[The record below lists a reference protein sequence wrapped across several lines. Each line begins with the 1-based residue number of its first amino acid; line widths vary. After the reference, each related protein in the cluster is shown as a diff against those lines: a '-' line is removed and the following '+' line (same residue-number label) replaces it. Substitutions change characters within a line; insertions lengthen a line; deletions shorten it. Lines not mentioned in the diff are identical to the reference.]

1 VEIRHIPWTDPQT
14 PGEPLL
20 RRHLEAEG
28 FEVTTWRDPADRHYD
43 AHSHC
48 DDECL
53 QVVRGRIVLNIG
65 GRDIPLGPGDCLEL
79 PRGTVHSAQAGPDGA
94 VYLIGRRRNDG

>member
-1 VEIRHIPWTDPQT
+1 MELRHIPWTEPMT

-28 FEVTTWRDPADRHYD
+28 YEVTVWRDPADRAYAPHC
-43 AHSHC
+43 HC

-53 QVVRGRIVLNIG
+53 QVLRGGIVLRVD
-65 GRDIPLGPGDCLEL
+65 GRDFPLGPGDCLEL
-79 PRGTVHSAQAGPDGA
+79 PRGVVHSARAGPDGA
-94 VYLIGRRRNDG
+94 VYLIARRRADA